1 MGQGYSSTVRDGDIY
16 LDHGD
21 LDQAEAKFLT
31 LQSQAVPA
39 HASDETLMIYASCKL
54 QASMNL
60 GLISMC
66 RGQHLQA
73 EKYMC
78 EAAQLEVRHSNSQ
91 RQHHVNT
98 LAIFYLA
105 ATSCLS
111 PKSESEHLLQRIS
124 TSPFV
129 IRALEARAEHATL
142 FACSHA
148 WLLFLLGRPLSVVL
162 APLLR
167 VESAT
172 SRIVYNTP
180 DSVVATINFEIDGEL
195 EDVELGDDEIGDIP
209 SDDDNDDDGLT
220 GAADDDVAAS
230 AKQRKDD
237 PSTPNGKTGA
247 SSVSGATS
255 PSNYLESKSRRP
267 SPMLELVK
275 AIALTNDSG
284 VEAIQVQALAQAA
297 RAMGMEAQRTVF
309 GGALPL
315 LYSMWR
321 NRGVALQKLGR
332 HQASLVP
339 FMIALASNWT
349 HLEAWVDLAQAYSH
363 AGDDHRARRYLALL
377 TDVIAPNDSIGW
389 MERSRI
395 CLKSGKYAEAAMCC
409 DRVTLDI
416 DPANIEAWE
425 RRAFCTL
432 QLRRWNSRAIFE
444 ALELTDT
451 ALALNPFHIP
461 SLRTK
466 ACALIECGRNSE
478 ASTALEVLLQ
488 HAPNDAEVLF
498 AKATLLRHL
507 RQYDEA
513 IFWGGKA
520 LAANPHSADVALQ
533 IALCYFQMA
542 SQLDHSNKNGTTST
556 SPHSYPID
564 ASSQSPH
571 SSSSSSASSAS
582 STTSSNGNSTSTSH
596 ANEGGRSTPNGGS
609 STDSPSLRSSGAMSN
624 SMSCDPSLMPDGT
637 FVGTLPFNLAD
648 SVEYPNMLTVMAH
661 LHSTPNLSVVNQGLE
676 ATEVA
681 LDIATRYPE
690 HDGPFHFYFEPSA
703 LPRTKGDTYA
713 DDQDLMLKLQN
724 QFVKSQIWATR
735 ALLLAHSHRTS
746 EALTAADHAIE
757 EAPECPAQAY
767 IAKGDVL
774 QMGDKPA
781 EDIHALYLK
790 ALDSD
795 PQSEFALLSLI
806 HFLLSKG
813 EGKEALKYST
823 RLAKLAE
830 DGVALNTRLGIE
842 VHASTLFHLANYDAA
857 YQYCVDNV
865 PKLVDESQ
873 EHGHH
878 PFKSPRPAHLEDSRL
893 SDNANESTGEDAPHL
908 DEEDDPYH
916 VRLLNIAAQSLHQL
930 GRCDEAQ
937 SLFDRSLRPDPMNV
951 YTWNEKA
958 RCLLQNR
965 RFDDALNYLD
975 RALVLDPSDV
985 RTTCNRA
992 LCICLLGNIEEG
1004 ANILS
1009 QMEKGPNHKEASEW
1023 LLSLSPTE
1031 RAFHFDSLTAARE
1044 LKKRRDREA
1053 SAQVEERADHEEM

>member
-31 LQSQAVPA
+31 LHSQAVPA

-60 GLISMC
+60 GLICMC

-73 EKYMC
+73 EKYMG

-111 PKSESEHLLQRIS
+111 PKPESEHLLQRII

-129 IRALEARAEHATL
+129 VRALEARAEHATL
-142 FACSHA
+142 IACSHA
-148 WLLFLLGRPLSVVL
+148 WLLFLLDRPLSVVL

-167 VESAT
+167 IESTT

-180 DSVVATINFEIDGEL
+180 DSVVPTINFEIDGEL
-195 EDVELGDDEIGDIP
+195 EGVELGDDEIGDIP

-220 GAADDDVAAS
+220 GATDDDATTS
-230 AKQRKDD
+230 PKKRKDT
-237 PSTPNGKTGA
+237 PTSPNGKTG
-247 SSVSGATS
+247 SSSSAPPTTE
-255 PSNYLESKSRRP
+255 PTNYLESKSRRP

-275 AIALTNDSG
+275 AIALTGDSS
-284 VEAIQVQALAQAA
+284 VETIQVQALAQAA
-297 RAMGMEAQRTVF
+297 RAMGMEAQRTVY
-309 GGALPL
+309 GGVLPV

-321 NRGVALQKLGR
+321 DRGYALQKLGR

-339 FMIALASNWT
+339 FMIALACNWT
-349 HLEAWVDLAQAYSH
+349 YLEAWVDLAQAYSH
-363 AGDDHRARRYLALL
+363 AGDDQKARRYLALL

-416 DPANIEAWE
+416 DPQNIEAWE

-444 ALELTDT
+444 TLELTDT
-451 ALALNPFHIP
+451 ALALNPFHVS

-478 ASTALEVLLQ
+478 ASTAIEVLLQ
-488 HAPNDAEVLF
+488 HAPHDSEVLL

-542 SQLDHSNKNGTTST
+542 SQVDFSKKTST
-556 SPHSYPID
+556 SSTSSHSHP
-564 ASSQSPH
+564 ASA
-571 SSSSSSASSAS
+571 ASSAS
-582 STTSSNGNSTSTSH
+582 SSASNSTSPG
-596 ANEGGRSTPNGGS
+596 EGRNTPTGS
-609 STDSPSLRSSGAMSN
+609 SIDSPSLRNSGALSN

-637 FVGTLPFNLAD
+637 FVGTLPFNQAD
-648 SVEYPNMLTVMAH
+648 SIEYPNMLTVMAH
-661 LHSTPNLSVVNQGLE
+661 LHSTPNMSVVNQGLE

-690 HDGPFHFYFEPSA
+690 HDGPSHFYFEPSA
-703 LPRTKGDTYA
+703 LPRTKDDTYA
-713 DDQDLMLKLQN
+713 DDQDQMLKLQN

-774 QMGDKPA
+774 QMADKPA
-781 EDIHALYLK
+781 EEIHSLYLK
-790 ALDSD
+790 ALESD
-795 PQSEFALLSLI
+795 PQSEFALLSLV

-823 RLAKLAE
+823 RLAKLAD
-830 DGVALNTRLGIE
+830 DGVALNTRLAIE
-842 VHASTLFHLANYDAA
+842 VHASTLFHVANYDAA
-857 YQYCVDNV
+857 YQYCMDNV
-865 PKLVDESQ
+865 PKLADDSET
-873 EHGHH
+873 HGHRRH
-878 PFKSPRPAHLEDSRL
+878 KNIHRTPRASLEDTRVSN
-893 SDNANESTGEDAPHL
+893 NATESTGEDTPHL

-975 RALVLDPSDV
+975 RALVLDPDDV

-1004 ANILS
+1004 ADTLS

-1023 LLSLSPTE
+1023 LQSLSPTE
-1031 RAFHFDSLTAARE
+1031 RAYHFDSLTAARE

-1053 SAQVEERADHEEM
+1053 SAQAEERSDEM